1 MAVTLFSDG
10 RIIDSNGIN
19 LAPKTVVDKWRL
31 TGELVGNQNPVSS
44 NLERDDTTGHGVP
57 LGDSTGMT
65 HSSGTWTFP
74 STGIWRVEANYSVH
88 CSGSTSAWCDMDIL
102 YTVNNSSY
110 EIGGRSVVSI
120 DQNGGY
126 AQPTPTAIVDVTD
139 TSQVKV
145 RFRVQY
151 ANTSATRIRGNTGS
165 NYTYFTFTR
174 IADT

>member
-1 MAVTLFSDG
+1 
-10 RIIDSNGIN
+10 
-19 LAPKTVVDKWRL
+19 
-31 TGELVGNQNPVSS
+31 
-44 NLERDDTTGHGVP
+44 
-57 LGDSTGMT
+57 
-65 HSSGTWTFP
+65 
-74 STGIWRVEANYSVH
+74 
-88 CSGSTSAWCDMDIL
+88 MDIL

-145 RFRVQY
+145 QFRVQY
-151 ANTSATRIRGNTGS
+151 ANTSATRIRGNTTN

>member
-1 MAVTLFSDG
+1 MSITLHPDG

-31 TGELVGNQNPVSS
+31 TGELVGNQTPVSS

-88 CSGSTSAWCDMDIL
+88 CSGSTSDWCDMDIL

-145 RFRVQY
+145 QFRVQY
-151 ANTSATRIRGNTGS
+151 ANTSATRIRGNTTN

>member
-31 TGELVGNQNPVSS
+31 SAELVGNQSPVSS

-57 LGDSTGMT
+57 LGGSGMS

-126 AQPTPTAIVDVTD
+126 AQPTPTAIIDVFD

-145 RFRVQY
+145 QFRVLY
-151 ANTSATRIRGNTGS
+151 ANTSATRIRGTTGS